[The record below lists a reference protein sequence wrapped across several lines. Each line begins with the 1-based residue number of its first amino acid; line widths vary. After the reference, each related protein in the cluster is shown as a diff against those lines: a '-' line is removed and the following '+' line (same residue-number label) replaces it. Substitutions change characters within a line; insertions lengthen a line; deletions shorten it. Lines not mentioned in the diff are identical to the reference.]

1 MNICSLHSL
10 QSHASST
17 VLYPNMTTAVHWP
30 VDDIDDA
37 LAADFDGSLSGL
49 GIELG
54 TSNFNM
60 RSVSVLFITF
70 CTLYALFA
78 QALGFDGGGVCSSR
92 QQVAHFDH
100 CLDTD

>member
-1 MNICSLHSL
+1 
-10 QSHASST
+10 
-17 VLYPNMTTAVHWP
+17 MTTAVHWP

-60 RSVSVLFITF
+60 RSVSVLFITHTH
-70 CTLYALFA
+70 TLYTLRTFCSDTW
-78 QALGFDGGGVCSSR
+78 LG
-92 QQVAHFDH
+92 
-100 CLDTD
+100 

>member
-1 MNICSLHSL
+1 
-10 QSHASST
+10 
-17 VLYPNMTTAVHWP
+17 MTTAVHWP

-60 RSVSVLFITF
+60 RSVLVFFHCIF
-70 CTLYALFA
+70 TLCALR
-78 QALGFDGGGVCSSR
+78 QLVVMVCSNR
-92 QQVAHFDH
+92 QQVVHICIFLLLVGHFKD
-100 CLDTD
+100 